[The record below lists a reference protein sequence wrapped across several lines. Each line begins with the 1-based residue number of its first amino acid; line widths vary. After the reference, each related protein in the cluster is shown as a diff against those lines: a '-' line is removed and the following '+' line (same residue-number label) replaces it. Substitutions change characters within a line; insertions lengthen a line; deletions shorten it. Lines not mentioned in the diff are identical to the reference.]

1 MNINK
6 MPNNIISDEY
16 KKFLYPQVEWW
27 ECIFADLDIRNL
39 TKEELA
45 QYEISR
51 ANASMYNAYQ
61 KSMEEKEITIKQ
73 KDAEI
78 EQHKTEIK
86 QHKTEI
92 KQKDAEIEQKDA
104 EIEQKD
110 AEIER
115 NYTSIKNL
123 VIDMLRKGFS
133 TKEEIAKMTNMSM
146 EQIEEIE
153 KEQ

>member
-1 MNINK
+1 
-6 MPNNIISDEY
+6 MPNNIINDEY
-16 KKFLYPQVEWW
+16 KKFLCPQVEWW
-27 ECIFADLDIRNL
+27 ECIYADLDIRNL

-86 QHKTEI
+86 Q
-92 KQKDAEIEQKDA
+92 KDT

-146 EQIEEIE
+146 EKIEEIE
-153 KEQ
+153 KEL

>member
-1 MNINK
+1 

-27 ECIFADLDIRNL
+27 ECIYADLDIRNL

-86 QHKTEI
+86 Q
-92 KQKDAEIEQKDA
+92 
-104 EIEQKD
+104 KD

-153 KEQ
+153 KEL

>member
-1 MNINK
+1 

-27 ECIFADLDIRNL
+27 ECIYADLDIRNL

-86 QHKTEI
+86 Q
-92 KQKDAEIEQKDA
+92 KDT

-146 EQIEEIE
+146 EKIEEIE
-153 KEQ
+153 KEL